1 MELQLLEEA
10 MELYLNEQLDTLSL
24 NGILEMIQKI
34 II

>member
-10 MELYLNEQLDTLSL
+10 ITLYSKKELDDESL
-24 NGILEMIQKI
+24 FRILEMIQKI